1 MKAVKLFVLLVF
13 CTFAIL
19 GLEWF
24 VTRGALT
31 PILGVFLI
39 VYLIL
44 EKIKEQKGTNH

>member
-13 CTFAIL
+13 CTVVIL

-31 PILGVFLI
+31 PTLGVFLI

-44 EKIKEQKGTNH
+44 EKIKEQKGNSS